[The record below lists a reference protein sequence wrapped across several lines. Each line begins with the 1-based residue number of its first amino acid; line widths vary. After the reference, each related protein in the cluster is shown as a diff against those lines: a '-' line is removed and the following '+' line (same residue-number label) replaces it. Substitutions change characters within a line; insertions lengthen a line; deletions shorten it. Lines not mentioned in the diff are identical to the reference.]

1 VERSSQPDYPD
12 AVSKPSKPKPAS
24 EIDHKAIAKLTWEQ
38 AIERLEEINDAIES
52 GEIGLEA
59 SVTAY
64 AEGVALREHCSRIL
78 EQAELRI
85 VELSPDQ
92 AGTAS
97 NGSKDSGSSPRSS
110 DEPDEPA
117 PF

>member
-1 VERSSQPDYPD
+1 MSKQP
-12 AVSKPSKPKPAS
+12 KPKATT
-24 EIDHKAIAKLTWEQ
+24 EVDHKAIAKLSWEQ

-52 GEIGLEA
+52 GDIGLEA
-59 SVTAY
+59 SVAAY

-85 VELSPDQ
+85 VELTPGQ
-92 AGTAS
+92 TTPKP
-97 NGSKDSGSSPRSS
+97 KDSGSDAHGS
-110 DEPDEPA
+110 DEPEEPA

>member
-1 VERSSQPDYPD
+1 MSKSSK
-12 AVSKPSKPKPAS
+12 SKSKAD
-24 EIDHKAIAKLTWEQ
+24 IDHQAIAKMTWEQ

-59 SVTAY
+59 SVAAY

-85 VELSPDQ
+85 VELSPDGPG
-92 AGTAS
+92 AAS
-97 NGSKDSGSSPRSS
+97 KSAKDSGSAPRLS